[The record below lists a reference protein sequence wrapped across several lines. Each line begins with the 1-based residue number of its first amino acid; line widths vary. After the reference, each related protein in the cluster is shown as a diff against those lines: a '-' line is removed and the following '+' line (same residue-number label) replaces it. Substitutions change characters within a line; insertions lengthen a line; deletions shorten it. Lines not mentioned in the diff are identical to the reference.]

1 MTRRS
6 PIIDSAQRVGLS
18 LILATLSFTVAF
30 ADPCDRPVMAPGE
43 VIWEGAP
50 DALDL
55 LHSRPIV
62 ELAPD
67 GKSFLFLQGLP
78 WPRLMIQSVEPGEDE
93 PVMLGT
99 KAPFGGRQPRFS
111 PDGQFVYFTAELDW
125 RPRRRPRKGDASPGD
140 DVRTAAIRIA
150 LKDHAETTIAP
161 APGSSR
167 DAFGI
172 FLDLDPTGERALVGT
187 GNGLRAYGFLMA
199 PYEMEVFEVDLSN
212 RQPWTKLPFVL
223 KEAALARYS
232 ADGQFIYYSNYAK
245 DEGLAVVY
253 GYQRAT
259 GARSK
264 LHRDVL
270 RIGWRAGDL
279 DVAAVPSAHLGS
291 FGFDGFR
298 SFLFRLGHDDP
309 VVHWRPSADFLGDRV
324 DGAPWPRAV
333 RGARVL
339 LRLGL
344 PDRPRFAVCQW
355 DRTAYRSRLKEAI
368 DGPECLGDRRL
379 PAARARI
386 ARARSESLRLA
397 RVAPVATELVDRLER
412 SLILLPSAPVASVRV
427 RWKEARSEAGVQ
439 RDFEVIER
447 ATGEMII
454 EKVTP
459 PFDELDAPMKELS
472 VSDGRIFR
480 HTDDRGDTR
489 DVPEH
494 LFEQERLG
502 VSPYHLLLDPAG
514 LTHADLEY
522 VSVDGGDKQKRL
534 GFRYLD
540 GYSGHL
546 LVEID
551 GPSVRPVEIVSRMS
565 FPSDRVRESLGNP
578 RGETDSQYK
587 SVRFVDYRPL
597 DGRLVPHTVIFTNRL
612 LDYTL
617 TLESLELN
625 PEVPDDTFDCE

>member
-1 MTRRS
+1 M
-6 PIIDSAQRVGLS
+6 
-18 LILATLSFTVAF
+18 
-30 ADPCDRPVMAPGE
+30 
-43 VIWEGAP
+43 
-50 DALDL
+50 
-55 LHSRPIV
+55 
-62 ELAPD
+62 
-67 GKSFLFLQGLP
+67 
-78 WPRLMIQSVEPGEDE
+78 
-93 PVMLGT
+93 
-99 KAPFGGRQPRFS
+99 
-111 PDGQFVYFTAELDW
+111 
-125 RPRRRPRKGDASPGD
+125 
-140 DVRTAAIRIA
+140 
-150 LKDHAETTIAP
+150 
-161 APGSSR
+161 
-167 DAFGI
+167 
-172 FLDLDPTGERALVGT
+172 
-187 GNGLRAYGFLMA
+187 
-199 PYEMEVFEVDLSN
+199 
-212 RQPWTKLPFVL
+212 
-223 KEAALARYS
+223 
-232 ADGQFIYYSNYAK
+232 
-245 DEGLAVVY
+245 
-253 GYQRAT
+253 
-259 GARSK
+259 
-264 LHRDVL
+264 
-270 RIGWRAGDL
+270 
-279 DVAAVPSAHLGS
+279 
-291 FGFDGFR
+291 
-298 SFLFRLGHDDP
+298 
-309 VVHWRPSADFLGDRV
+309 
-324 DGAPWPRAV
+324 
-333 RGARVL
+333 
-339 LRLGL
+339 
-344 PDRPRFAVCQW
+344 
-355 DRTAYRSRLKEAI
+355 
-368 DGPECLGDRRL
+368 
-379 PAARARI
+379 
-386 ARARSESLRLA
+386 
-397 RVAPVATELVDRLER
+397 
-412 SLILLPSAPVASVRV
+412 RV

-551 GPSVRPVEIVSRMS
+551 GPSVSPVEIVSRMS

-625 PEVPDDTFDCE
+625 PEVPDDTFECEYSPPCSRVRLTAPSGPAPSIWSRFSLPPRRHRRTSGYGRRGSGGLYPLRAQGALGLRESPGAHLRERAHVGALDPRKRHRGRFSGRCHRPAGR